1 MIENQ
6 GVWFEETLVGRY
18 VAEKEKYF
26 FESNTQ
32 SSAAMGNI
40 VQLGM
45 DSWLRPSESIIYIPS
60 DVVMDGTALAWA
72 AQSLDILLMPHSHEY
87 CQQPYVALVEAARVL
102 KSGGRLVISGF
113 NPGSLWGMSGW
124 FDGNLLP
131 EKKNCFTL
139 PVFKKKVL
147 SLGFE
152 IEYGKFMVYVPPV
165 KTESSLKFWQF
176 MEKAGDRWWPA
187 AAAVYGLV
195 LVKREA
201 GLTLLPEVENLLA
214 TEDVALGAARVD
226 SLKLFIG

>member
-6 GVWFEETLVGRY
+6 RVWFEETLVGRY

-45 DSWLRPSESIIYIPS
+45 DSWLRPSESIIYVPT

-113 NPGSLWGMSGW
+113 NLGSLWGMSGW
-124 FDGNLLP
+124 FDGNL
-131 EKKNCFTL
+131 
-139 PVFKKKVL
+139 
-147 SLGFE
+147 
-152 IEYGKFMVYVPPV
+152 
-165 KTESSLKFWQF
+165 
-176 MEKAGDRWWPA
+176 
-187 AAAVYGLV
+187 
-195 LVKREA
+195 
-201 GLTLLPEVENLLA
+201 
-214 TEDVALGAARVD
+214 
-226 SLKLFIG
+226 